1 MNELVSETVFRWIL
15 TALVGGL
22 ATTWLVYD
30 SINLIRTRNADRS
43 DPIVGDKRFGYM
55 IGIAIGIIGVIGSL
69 TYHGVF

>member
-15 TALVGGL
+15 TSLVGGL
-22 ATTWLVYD
+22 ATSWLVYD

-43 DPIVGDKRFGYM
+43 DPIVSDKRFGYM

>member
-22 ATTWLVYD
+22 ATSWLVYD

-55 IGIAIGIIGVIGSL
+55 IGIAIGIIGLIGSL

>member
-22 ATTWLVYD
+22 ATSWLVYD

-43 DPIVGDKRFGYM
+43 DPIVRDKRFGYM
-55 IGIAIGIIGVIGSL
+55 IGIAIGIIGLIGSL